1 MERLE
6 PREQS
11 ERIGFFSSLRYPDYR
26 RLWIAT
32 ACSQSALWALV
43 VLRGALVYEL
53 TKSNAWVGLVTMAAH
68 LPSLVV
74 TPFAGF
80 LADRFERRTLLALTY
95 SLNLGVNLLLA
106 FLVLSK
112 QATEMHILILAI
124 VNGVIRAT
132 EVPTNQALLPN
143 LVPRERMLNA
153 IALNQLMQQGSRMFG
168 PLLILPI
175 IRFVSHEPAF
185 CISAALYAIG
195 WLQILRIRTASRGVM
210 VAQQGI
216 FSNLAEGIRYIYT
229 HPLILSFMLLTVFH
243 CALTMAYEA
252 VFPFFARNQLGMVNA
267 KDLFEG
273 PTYLMIGVGAGA
285 VVGNLALGRI
295 GSQEIRG
302 RLFLWLGLSSGLM
315 PIVLGFTHTINTA
328 MIASALTGAST
339 AAFMTLSQSVIQSL
353 SPDSIRGRIMSANT
367 WHVQG
372 AMAGFNAVNGMLM
385 DLPWMS
391 ASLLLWSTGIV
402 FVIIMLGSLG
412 MPHPRMIYARGIP
425 TGALAR

>member
-6 PREQS
+6 PRDPADQ
-11 ERIGFFSSLRYPDYR
+11 IGFFSSLRYADYR
-26 RLWIAT
+26 RLWLAT

-53 TKSNAWVGLVTMAAH
+53 TRSNAWVGLVTMAAH

-112 QATEMHILILAI
+112 QATEFHILILAV

-175 IRFVSHEPAF
+175 IRFVSYEPAF

-195 WLQILRIRTASRGVM
+195 WLQILRIRTASRGII

-216 FSNLAEGIRYIYT
+216 FSTWQREYAISIPIR
-229 HPLILSFMLLTVFH
+229 
-243 CALTMAYEA
+243 
-252 VFPFFARNQLGMVNA
+252 
-267 KDLFEG
+267 
-273 PTYLMIGVGAGA
+273 
-285 VVGNLALGRI
+285 
-295 GSQEIRG
+295 
-302 RLFLWLGLSSGLM
+302 
-315 PIVLGFTHTINTA
+315 
-328 MIASALTGAST
+328 
-339 AAFMTLSQSVIQSL
+339 
-353 SPDSIRGRIMSANT
+353 
-367 WHVQG
+367 
-372 AMAGFNAVNGMLM
+372 
-385 DLPWMS
+385 
-391 ASLLLWSTGIV
+391 
-402 FVIIMLGSLG
+402 
-412 MPHPRMIYARGIP
+412 
-425 TGALAR
+425 